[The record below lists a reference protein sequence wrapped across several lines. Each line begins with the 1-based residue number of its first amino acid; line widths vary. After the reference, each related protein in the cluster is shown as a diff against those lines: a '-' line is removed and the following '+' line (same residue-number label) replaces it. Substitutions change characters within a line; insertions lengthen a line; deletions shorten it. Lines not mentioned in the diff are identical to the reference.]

1 MMKTMTC
8 KQMGGA
14 CDEKF
19 SAETFE
25 EMAEL
30 SKAHGMEMFQ
40 KQDAAHLAIM
50 SEMKTIMEKPGAME
64 EYIANKRREFDA
76 APAD

>member
-1 MMKTMTC
+1 MKTMTC
-8 KQMGGA
+8 KQLGGA

-25 EMAEL
+25 EMADL
-30 SKAHGMEMFQ
+30 SKAHGMEMLQ

-50 SEMKTIMEKPGAME
+50 GEMKSLMEKPGAMQ
-64 EYIANKRREFDA
+64 EYMDKKRQEFEA
-76 APAD
+76 APED

>member
-1 MMKTMTC
+1 MKTMTC

-14 CDEKF
+14 CDEAF

-25 EMAEL
+25 EMADL
-30 SKAHGMEMFQ
+30 SKAHGMDMFQ

-50 SEMKTIMEKPGAME
+50 SDMKSIMEKPGAME
-64 EYIANKRREFDA
+64 EYIAEKRPRL
-76 APAD
+76 